1 MVGLAYL
8 LPLDEYTVSQLVFA
22 TLISRSHPNVIIMN
36 VLSAGIAEAG
46 SSQAG
51 DIAFDFKI
59 GHLVGAEP
67 QAQLYGQIIGSIFGA
82 FISCGIYRLYTSQY
96 PIPGPL
102 FQIPSSFLDV
112 STARLVMGR
121 GLPEGAGEF
130 ALGFG
135 IFFAVTTMIK
145 MKYADRWW
153 QNLIPSWRGI
163 RNRLVRSLLR
173 S

>member
-102 FQIPSSFLDV
+102 FQIPSSRSPPPDPL
-112 STARLVMGR
+112 L
-121 GLPEGAGEF
+121 LP
-130 ALGFG
+130 
-135 IFFAVTTMIK
+135 
-145 MKYADRWW
+145 
-153 QNLIPSWRGI
+153 
-163 RNRLVRSLLR
+163 
-173 S
+173 

>member
-59 GHLVGAEP
+59 GHHVGAEP

-102 FQIPSSFLDV
+102 FQIPSSRSPPPSL
-112 STARLVMGR
+112 TLVLQGWSWEEACLR
-121 GLPEGAGEF
+121 APGNLLLGLE
-130 ALGFG
+130 
-135 IFFAVTTMIK
+135 
-145 MKYADRWW
+145 Y
-153 QNLIPSWRGI
+153 
-163 RNRLVRSLLR
+163 SLL
-173 S
+173 

>member
-67 QAQLYGQIIGSIFGA
+67 QAQLHGQIIGSIFGA
-82 FISCGIYRLYTSQY
+82 FISCSIYRLYASQY

-102 FQIPSSFLDV
+102 FQIPSSRSPPPSL
-112 STARLVMGR
+112 TLVLQGWSWEEACLR
-121 GLPEGAGEF
+121 APGNLLSGLE
-130 ALGFG
+130 
-135 IFFAVTTMIK
+135 
-145 MKYADRWW
+145 Y
-153 QNLIPSWRGI
+153 
-163 RNRLVRSLLR
+163 SLL
-173 S
+173 

>member
-8 LPLDEYTVSQLVFA
+8 LPLDEYTVSQLAFA

-135 IFFAVTTMIK
+135 IFFAMIK

-153 QNLIPSWRGI
+153 QNLIPSGVAFAI
-163 RNRLVRSLLR
+163 G
-173 S
+173 